1 MLLASKKVDM
11 DSKNNSVSSI
21 ASKCHSLNSI
31 LQNNSTLHNN
41 STLSPE
47 PLRQNRGRY
56 ILRRIFR
63 RPPSL
68 TVDENGGRFLLPF
81 IESAV
86 QVRSII

>member
-1 MLLASKKVDM
+1 MLFVSKKVKIDL
-11 DSKNNSVSSI
+11 KKNSVSSVG
-21 ASKCHSLNSI
+21 SECQFFDSNLI
-31 LQNNSTLHNN
+31 LQNN

-63 RPPSL
+63 RPPSS
-68 TVDENGGRFLLPF
+68 TIDENGGRFLLPF

-86 QVRSII
+86 QVR